1 MMNFEVIV
9 ELKGEVLD
17 VQGRAIRETLSRLGN
32 STVNDVKVGKRFVL
46 SLSGNESEA
55 TAQAEHIAKEFLAN
69 PVSETFRLRK
79 L

>member
-1 MMNFEVIV
+1 MIFEVVV

-17 VQGRAIRETLSRLGN
+17 VQGRAIRETLTRLGN
-32 STVNDVKVGKRFVL
+32 KSVADVKVGKRFVL
-46 SLSGNESEA
+46 NLDGTESDA
-55 TAQAEHIAKEFLAN
+55 TAQAERIAKEFLVN

>member
-1 MMNFEVIV
+1 MKFEVVV

-17 VQGRAIRETLSRLGN
+17 VQGRAIRETLTRLGN
-32 STVNDVKVGKRFVL
+32 NAVADVKVGKRFVL
-46 SLSGNESEA
+46 NIEGDENDAA
-55 TAQAEHIAKEFLAN
+55 TQAERIAKEFLVN